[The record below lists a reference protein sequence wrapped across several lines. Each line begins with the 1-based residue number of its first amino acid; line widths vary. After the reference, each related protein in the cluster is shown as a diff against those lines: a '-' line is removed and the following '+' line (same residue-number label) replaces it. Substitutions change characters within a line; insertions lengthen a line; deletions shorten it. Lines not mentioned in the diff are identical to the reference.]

1 MCGIELLLFYLEP
14 ISFGINTHTWRKCSE
29 ILLVCMNVVYI
40 FQNWTNCKISIY
52 YSSSKFIRGESI
64 SRIEIS
70 KWAILN
76 FILILMKLC
85 FCDIYVLVF
94 HVSDAGARQVFERWM
109 EWEPEEQ
116 AWHSYINFELR
127 YKELDRA
134 RHIYE
139 RFVMIHPEVKKN

>member
-1 MCGIELLLFYLEP
+1 MYGIELLLFYPEP
-14 ISFGINTHTWRKCSE
+14 ISFGINTHTWRKCSG
-29 ILLVCMNVVYI
+29 ILLVRLNVVYNL
-40 FQNWTNCKISIY
+40 QNCTNYKISISY
-52 YSSSKFIRGESI
+52 HTQKFMSL

-70 KWAILN
+70 KRHIRN
-76 FILILMKLC
+76 FSPILMKLC
-85 FCDIYVLVF
+85 VRDVYVLVF
-94 HVSDAGARQVFERWM
+94 HISDAGARQAFERWM

-139 RFVMIHPEVKKN
+139 RFVMIHPEVKK